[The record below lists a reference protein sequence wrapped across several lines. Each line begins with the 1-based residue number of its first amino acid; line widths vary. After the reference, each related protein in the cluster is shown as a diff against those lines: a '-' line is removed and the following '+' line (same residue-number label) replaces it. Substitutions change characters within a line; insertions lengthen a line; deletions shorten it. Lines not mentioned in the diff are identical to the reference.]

1 MDRKMNVLDV
11 RLDDYT
17 AKEAMKAVT
26 EYMRTESV
34 NTVEI
39 VTVDVLMKAAQ
50 TEGLKANIEQLDMV
64 FAGDEAILEAAEVTD
79 RKRLQE
85 AHDRVFRKMMFRYFH
100 KNHLRLFLLADS
112 EGELQNLEDYLQE
125 DYSGIAI
132 VGDAVVPEGEAAD
145 DMITNRINGAE
156 VDCVLASLAS
166 PKQEEFIRRCKNV
179 LNVRLWLGIGKE
191 TVLLPKK
198 ENWRERLKEFFERG
212 ILKREVEKE
221 KKKKEI

>member
-166 PKQEEFIRRCKNV
+166 PKQEEFIGRCKNV

-198 ENWRERLKEFFERG
+198 ENWRERLKEIFERG